1 MSKPDFYR
9 VFGGILRSDL
19 EIPDL
24 HAIEPKADHTWRLR
38 KSTDAVEP
46 FGGETLGTEPVTS
59 KANVTLLR
67 RGEEYRLDFEDTG
80 AFDILDGGR
89 EIVWYPKSD
98 SDYEAAAVDV
108 LGRCLPLAFHASG
121 SLCLHGSAVAFDHGT
136 IAFLAPKH
144 HGKST
149 TALALARSGARLVS
163 DDALPV
169 TLTDPPLAFPGVHA
183 VRLWADSAEQVA
195 SDRHSRIGIAGKL
208 VVDDLEGDAVMD
220 EPSPLCAV
228 YLIAPVLADADKP
241 AAVRTI
247 TNSIEATLAMIG
259 QAKVGGLLTGSE
271 APRQLERASKLAE
284 KVPVYR
290 LQLMRDFDRLDEVVG
305 LIRSW
310 HADLID
316 SEGEP

>member
-1 MSKPDFYR
+1 MSSTEFYR
-9 VFGGILRSDL
+9 VFGGILKSDL

-24 HAIEPKADHTWRLR
+24 HPIEPVPEVTWRLR
-38 KSTDAVEP
+38 KATDEIEP

-80 AFDILDGGR
+80 AFDVLDGGH
-89 EIVWYPKSD
+89 EIIWYPKSD
-98 SDYEAAAVDV
+98 SDHEAAAVDV
-108 LGRCLPLAFHASG
+108 LGRCLPLAFHAGG

-169 TLTDPPLAFPGVHA
+169 TLTDPPLAYPGVHS

-195 SDRHSRIGIAGKL
+195 FDRESRVGIAGKL
-208 VVDDLEGDAVMD
+208 VVNDLKGADVMD
-220 EPSPLCAV
+220 EPSPLSAV
-228 YLIAPVLADADKP
+228 YLIAPILADADKP
-241 AAVRTI
+241 AANRTK
-247 TNSIEATLAMIG
+247 TNSIEATLAMVG

-271 APRQLERASKLAE
+271 APRSLERASRIAD

-290 LQLMRDFDRLDEVVG
+290 LELMRDFDRLDEVVG

-310 HADLID
+310 HAELIA
-316 SEGEP
+316 P